1 MNFDK
6 KLWEEFVRDVKK
18 VDLLSLSPKES
29 LNFALWDQNMQLKPD
44 IKQKL
49 VKIAEDFFENLKLDV
64 EIEDIT
70 ITGSSASY
78 NWSSYSDIDLHIL
91 LNYSKVDE
99 NIDLV
104 REFFRGKVFVWNQ
117 KHEISIFGQEVE
129 IYVQDTEEPHHS
141 LGVYSIKNDK
151 WIQKPEKSKAKID
164 FEGVKKKAMMIM
176 DCIERVYDVFE
187 DQNYKTALKCGEKI
201 KEKIKK
207 MRQVGLEGT
216 GIYSN
221 ENLAFKIL
229 RRNGYLGDLNE
240 IIDKSYDNLLSLKQ
254 NFTKKLKIYVSEPKN
269 EENQG
274 FHAINELEKFQK
286 RLKRRHSRM
295 KNRLI
300 GRGKQGNKPPYTRKP
315 SYKRAK
321 SAPPGA
327 GGT

>member
-1 MNFDK
+1 MNFDN

-18 VDLLSLSPKES
+18 VDLSSLSPKES
-29 LNFALWDQNMQLKPD
+29 LNFALWNENMQLKPD

-49 VKIAEDFFENLKLDV
+49 IKIAQDFFENLQLDV

-78 NWSSYSDIDLHIL
+78 NWSNYSDIDLHIVV
-91 LNYSKVDE
+91 NYSKVDE

-104 REFFRGKVFVWNQ
+104 REFFRGKVFIWNQ
-117 KHEISIFGQEVE
+117 KHKINVSDHEIEV
-129 IYVQDTEEPHHS
+129 YVQDTEESHHS
-141 LGVYSIKNDK
+141 LGVYSVKNDK
-151 WIQKPEKSKAKID
+151 WIQKPEKSKTKID
-164 FEGVKKKAMMIM
+164 FEGVKKKAMMLM
-176 DCIERVYDVFE
+176 DCIDRVYDLFE
-187 DQNYKTALKCGEKI
+187 DQKYKISLKCAEKI

-207 MRQVGLEGT
+207 MRKMGLEGA
-216 GIYSN
+216 GIYSI

-229 RRNGYLGDLNE
+229 RRNGYLNDLSE
-240 IIDKSYDNLLSLKQ
+240 IIDRSYDNLLSLSQ
-254 NFTKKLKIYVSEPKN
+254 NFMKKLKIYVSGP
-269 EENQG
+269 ENDAKAG
-274 FHAINELEKFQK
+274 FHALNELEKFQK
-286 RLKRRHSRM
+286 RVKRRHSRM

-300 GRGKQGNKPPYTRKP
+300 GRGNQSNKPPYTRKP